1 MDCRQSTRHA
11 QPAIARTAHQVRGQ
25 VEPDLGA
32 ARAVVPATRHGA
44 WLLAALLTLSST
56 GCVSGR
62 WVRESADTPIPL
74 ATLSKIEVHS
84 STLQDVLDLLGAPLE
99 VWEFDR
105 TAAAVA
111 YGWFESHLYNVKFS
125 YKVHPGNSADINY
138 DHAAAQMSGVVF
150 FFDRDW
156 ILRSWRAG
164 RLQDLLEAA
173 RRRPSLPPPS

>member
-1 MDCRQSTRHA
+1 M
-11 QPAIARTAHQVRGQ
+11 
-25 VEPDLGA
+25 
-32 ARAVVPATRHGA
+32 VPATRHGV
-44 WLLAALLTLSST
+44 WLLAAFLTFTST

-62 WVRESADTPIPL
+62 WVRESADTPIPI
-74 ATLSKIEVHS
+74 ATLSEIEVHN
-84 STLQDVLDLLGAPLE
+84 STLQDVLDLCGAPLT

-125 YKVHPGNSADINY
+125 YKVKSGNSADLNY
-138 DHAAAQMSGVVF
+138 DRAEAQMNGVVF
-150 FFDRDW
+150 FFDKNW
-156 ILRSWRAG
+156 VLRSWRAG